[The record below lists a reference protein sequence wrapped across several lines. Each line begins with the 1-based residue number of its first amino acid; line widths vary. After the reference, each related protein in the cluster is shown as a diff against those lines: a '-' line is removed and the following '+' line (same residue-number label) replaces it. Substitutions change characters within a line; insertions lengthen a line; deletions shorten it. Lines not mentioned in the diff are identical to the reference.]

1 MNSATLF
8 VRHQFGAIIDRLSYF
23 PGVVLL
29 GPRQVGKTT
38 LARGIAA
45 ALTGTQAVDGPGPL
59 FLDLEVAA
67 DRAKLAQ
74 PATFLAANRHR
85 LVVLDEV
92 QNLPD
97 LFTVLRPEIDSDR
110 RPGRFLLL
118 GSASGKLL
126 RQSAESLAGRV
137 SYVELSALMADEIE
151 PRSPARNPRGPMPL
165 ELRDLLELW
174 LRGGFP
180 LSYLA
185 PTDAMSLTWRN
196 DFIQT
201 FLRRDLPGLGVGIPG
216 ETLWRF
222 WRMVAHHH
230 GQIFNASRIA
240 ASLGGLS
247 HTTVARYLDLL
258 CDAMVM
264 RRLEP
269 LYVNLGKRLVKSPK
283 VYVRD
288 SGMLHALLNIGTA
301 NDLQGHPMAGHSW
314 EGMALEHIAARAPA
328 DAQISFYRTTAG
340 AELDVVVETGLQKVG
355 FEIKFSEAPKMTKGF
370 WQACE
375 DVGVDRAYVV
385 APVREGWKMAGNVE
399 VIPLTGVETTFAGPG
414 RESSGGS
421 NSP

>member
-1 MNSATLF
+1 MS
-8 VRHQFGAIIDRLSYF
+8 
-23 PGVVLL
+23 
-29 GPRQVGKTT
+29 
-38 LARGIAA
+38 
-45 ALTGTQAVDGPGPL
+45 
-59 FLDLEVAA
+59 LDL
-67 DRAKLAQ
+67 
-74 PATFLAANRHR
+74 PP
-85 LVVLDEV
+85 LD
-92 QNLPD
+92 
-97 LFTVLRPEIDSDR
+97 
-110 RPGRFLLL
+110 LLD
-118 GSASGKLL
+118 LL
-126 RQSAESLAGRV
+126 R
-137 SYVELSALMADEIE
+137 
-151 PRSPARNPRGPMPL
+151 
-165 ELRDLLELW
+165 LW

-180 LSYLA
+180 LSYQA

-230 GQIFNASRIA
+230 GQIFNASQIA

-328 DAQISFYRTTAG
+328 DAQISFYRTIAG
-340 AELDVVVETGLQKVG
+340 AELDVVVETGRQKIG
-355 FEIKFSEAPKMTKGF
+355 FEIKFSEAPKVTKGF
-370 WQACE
+370 WRACE

-385 APVREGWKMAGNVE
+385 APVREHWQMAANVE
-399 VIPLTGVETTFAGPG
+399 VITLAGVETAFASPG
-414 RESSGGS
+414 RG
-421 NSP
+421 

>member
-1 MNSATLF
+1 MKLASLF
-8 VRHQFGAIIDRLSYF
+8 VRHQFAAIIDRLSYF

-38 LARGIAA
+38 LARDIVA
-45 ALTGTQAVDGPGPL
+45 ALAGATVNVQRDGQGPL

-97 LFTVLRPEIDSDR
+97 LFTVLRPEIDADR

-137 SYVELSALMADEIE
+137 SYVELSPLLADEIQ
-151 PRSPARNPRGPMPL
+151 PRGRAQTPL
-165 ELRDLLELW
+165 DLLDLLKLW

-180 LSYLA
+180 MSYLA
-185 PTDAMSLTWRN
+185 PSDAMSLTWRN

-230 GQIFNASRIA
+230 GQIFNASQIA

-288 SGMLHALLNIGTA
+288 SGMLHALLNIGAA

-314 EGMALEHIAARAPA
+314 EGMALEHIVARAPA

-340 AELDVVVETGLQKVG
+340 AELDVVVETGLRKVG
-355 FEIKFSEAPKMTKGF
+355 FEIKFSEAPKLTKGF

-385 APVREGWKMAGNVE
+385 APLREGWKMADNVE
-399 VIPLTGVETTFAGPG
+399 VIPLAEVKTAFA
-414 RESSGGS
+414 EKLVSE
-421 NSP
+421 